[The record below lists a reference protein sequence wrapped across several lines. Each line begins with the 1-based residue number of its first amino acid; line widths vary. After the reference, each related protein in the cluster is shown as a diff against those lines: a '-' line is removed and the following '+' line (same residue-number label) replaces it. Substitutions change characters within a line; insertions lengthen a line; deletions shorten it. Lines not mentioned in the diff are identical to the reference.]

1 MIARYATRPISMRPV
16 AKHAA
21 QPAAGSVGRRIRPN
35 SVPTVSHTSPT
46 QAPPGANALAER
58 VRRFLEACEI
68 DRNLS
73 PLTIR
78 QYDHYLDYLLS
89 WLAREES
96 AVSDL
101 SDVTIDVV
109 RRYKLA
115 LARHRNEHTGR
126 PLTRATQTYFLVALR
141 ALLRFW
147 AMQGMEILPA
157 DRIELGKAQAR
168 SLKFLDGD
176 QLRRLLEAP
185 DLNEPRGLRDRALLE
200 TFFSTGLRLSE
211 LARLDREHINLKT
224 REFGV
229 IGKGRKPRVVFLSD
243 AASEWLT
250 RYLASRSDRWKPLFI
265 RMKGKL
271 DHTPG
276 GPGMR
281 MSARSIERLVQKYVR
296 IAGLG
301 VKATPHTLRHSFA
314 TDLLSNGADLRAVQE
329 LLGHANLNTTQ
340 IYTHVT
346 NPQLRAAHRK
356 FHSGNRP

>member
-1 MIARYATRPISMRPV
+1 MS
-16 AKHAA
+16 
-21 QPAAGSVGRRIRPN
+21 
-35 SVPTVSHTSPT
+35 
-46 QAPPGANALAER
+46 R
-58 VRRFLEACEI
+58 VEGFLEACQI

-78 QYDHYLDYLLS
+78 QYRHYLDHLLG
-89 WLAREES
+89 WLDREQP
-96 AVSDL
+96 AVKDL
-101 SDVTIDVV
+101 PDVTPEVV

-115 LARHRNEHTGR
+115 LARHVNEHTGR
-126 PLTRATQTYFLVALR
+126 SLARASQTYFLIALR
-141 ALLRFW
+141 SMLRYW
-147 AMQGMEILPA
+147 TLQGLAVLAP
-157 DRIELGKAQAR
+157 DRIELGKASSR
-168 SLKFLDGD
+168 SLKFLDAD
-176 QLRRLLEAP
+176 QLHRLVGAP
-185 DLNEPRGLRDRALLE
+185 DINDLRGLRDRALLE

-211 LARLDREHINLKT
+211 LARLDRDHINLKT

-243 AASEWLT
+243 AATEWLG
-250 RYLASRSDRWKPLFI
+250 RYVQARPDRWKPLFV

-271 DHTPG
+271 DMTPG

-281 MSARSIERLVQKYVR
+281 MSSRGIERVVQKYVR
-296 IAGLG
+296 LAGLG

-356 FHSGNRP
+356 FHSGNRD

>member
-1 MIARYATRPISMRPV
+1 LSSPNTPYN
-16 AKHAA
+16 
-21 QPAAGSVGRRIRPN
+21 RRS
-35 SVPTVSHTSPT
+35 SVPLLSPASPPP
-46 QAPPGANALAER
+46 APPTTGPLADR

-78 QYDHYLDYLLS
+78 QYEHYLQYLLT
-89 WLAREES
+89 WLEEAEPEVADVGDIS
-96 AVSDL
+96 AE
-101 SDVTIDVV
+101 VV
-109 RRYKLA
+109 RRYKLT

-126 PLTRATQTYFLVALR
+126 PLSRASQTYFLVALR
-141 ALLRFW
+141 ALLRYW
-147 AMQGMEILPA
+147 AQQGVDVMPP
-157 DRIELGKAQAR
+157 DRIELGKAPAR
-168 SLKFLDGD
+168 SLKFLDPD
-176 QLRRLLEAP
+176 QLQRLLNAP
-185 DLNEPRGLRDRALLE
+185 DLKEPRGLRDRALLE

-211 LARLDREHINLKT
+211 LAGLDRDRINLKT

-243 AASEWLT
+243 AAAESLA
-250 RYLASRSDRWKPLFI
+250 RYLSVRTDRWKPLFI

-271 DHTPG
+271 DKTPG

-281 MSARSIERLVQKYVR
+281 MSTRSIERLVQKYVR
-296 IAGLG
+296 MAGLG
-301 VKATPHTLRHSFA
+301 IKATPHTLRHSFA

-329 LLGHANLNTTQ
+329 MLGHANLNTTQ

-356 FHSGNRP
+356 FHSGNRTT

>member
-1 MIARYATRPISMRPV
+1 MT
-16 AKHAA
+16 
-21 QPAAGSVGRRIRPN
+21 
-35 SVPTVSHTSPT
+35 
-46 QAPPGANALAER
+46 ER

-78 QYDHYLDYLLS
+78 QYDHYLNHLLS
-89 WLAREES
+89 WLAREEPGVVDLVD
-96 AVSDL
+96 VS
-101 SDVTIDVV
+101 VEVV

-115 LARHRNEHTGR
+115 LARHLNEHTGR
-126 PLTRATQTYFLVALR
+126 PLTRASQTYFLVALR
-141 ALLRFW
+141 SLLRYW
-147 AMQGMEILPA
+147 TVQGVEVLAP
-157 DRIELGKAQAR
+157 DRIELGKAPSR

-176 QLRRLLEAP
+176 QLHRLLNAP
-185 DLNEPRGLRDRALLE
+185 DLNEPRGVRDRALLE
-200 TFFSTGLRLSE
+200 TFFSTGLRLAE
-211 LARLDREHINLKT
+211 LARLDRDHINLKT

-229 IGKGRKPRVVFLSD
+229 MGKGRKPRIVFRSD
-243 AASEWLT
+243 AAADWLT
-250 RYLASRSDRWKPLFI
+250 RYLATRSDRWKPLFI

-271 DHTPG
+271 DPTPG

-281 MSARSIERLVQKYVR
+281 MSTRSIERLVQKYVR

-356 FHSGNRP
+356 FHSGNRG

>member
-1 MIARYATRPISMRPV
+1 VPV
-16 AKHAA
+16 
-21 QPAAGSVGRRIRPN
+21 
-35 SVPTVSHTSPT
+35 VSPTSPP
-46 QAPPGANALAER
+46 QAPPLATALTER

-78 QYDHYLDYLLS
+78 QYDHYLNHLLS
-89 WLAREES
+89 WLAREEPT
-96 AVSDL
+96 VRDIT
-101 SDVTIDVV
+101 DVTVEVV

-115 LARHRNEHTGR
+115 LARHLNEHTGR
-126 PLTRATQTYFLVALR
+126 PLTRASQTYFLVALR
-141 ALLRFW
+141 SLLRYW
-147 AMQGMEILPA
+147 TVEGVEVLAP
-157 DRIELGKAQAR
+157 DRIELGKAPSR

-176 QLRRLLEAP
+176 QLHRLLNAP
-185 DLNEPRGLRDRALLE
+185 DLNEARGVRDRALLE
-200 TFFSTGLRLSE
+200 TFFSTGLRLAE
-211 LARLDREHINLKT
+211 LARLDRDHINLKT

-229 IGKGRKPRVVFLSD
+229 IGKGRKPRIVFLSD
-243 AASEWLT
+243 AAADWLA
-250 RYLASRSDRWKPLFI
+250 RYLATRSDRWKPLFI

-271 DHTPG
+271 DPTPG

-281 MSARSIERLVQKYVR
+281 MSTRSIERLVQKYVR

-301 VKATPHTLRHSFA
+301 IKATPHTLRHSFA

-356 FHSGNRP
+356 FHSGNRT

>member
-1 MIARYATRPISMRPV
+1 MP
-16 AKHAA
+16 
-21 QPAAGSVGRRIRPN
+21 PAS
-35 SVPTVSHTSPT
+35 STSTT
-46 QAPPGANALAER
+46 QAPPTASALADQ

-78 QYDHYLDYLLS
+78 QYDHYLNHLLT
-89 WLAREES
+89 WLGREQPDV
-96 AVSDL
+96 ADLSDL
-101 SDVTIDVV
+101 SVDVV
-109 RRYKLA
+109 RCYKLA
-115 LARHRNEHTGR
+115 LARHVNEHTGR
-126 PLTRATQTYFLVALR
+126 QLSRASQTYFLVALR
-141 ALLRFW
+141 SLLRYW
-147 AMQGMEILPA
+147 AREGLDVLPP
-157 DRIELGKAQAR
+157 DRIELGKAPSR

-176 QLRRLLEAP
+176 QLRRLLAAA
-185 DLNEPRGLRDRALLE
+185 DINEPRGLRDRALLE
-200 TFFSTGLRLSE
+200 TLFSTGLRLSE
-211 LARLDREHINLKT
+211 LARLDRDHINLKT

-243 AASEWLT
+243 SAAEWLA
-250 RYLASRSDRWKPLFI
+250 RYLSVRTDRWKPLFI
-265 RMKGKL
+265 RMKGAL
-271 DHTPG
+271 DLTPG

-296 IAGLG
+296 LAGLG

-356 FHSGNRP
+356 FHSGNRNT

>member
-1 MIARYATRPISMRPV
+1 VLAT
-16 AKHAA
+16 
-21 QPAAGSVGRRIRPN
+21 
-35 SVPTVSHTSPT
+35 
-46 QAPPGANALAER
+46 R
-58 VRRFLEACEI
+58 VRRFLESCEI

-78 QYDHYLDYLLS
+78 QYDHYLAYLLD
-89 WLAREES
+89 WLARNEP

-101 SDVTIDVV
+101 PDITADVV

-115 LARHRNEHTGR
+115 LARHTNEHTGR
-126 PLTRATQTYFLVALR
+126 QLTRASQTYFLIALR
-141 ALLRFW
+141 SLLRYW
-147 AMQGMEILPA
+147 AREGMEVLPP
-157 DRIELGKAQAR
+157 DRIELGKSPSR
-168 SLKFLDGD
+168 SLKFLDHE
-176 QLRRLLEAP
+176 QLQRLLSAP
-185 DLNEPRGLRDRALLE
+185 DVKEDRGLRDRALLE

-211 LARLDREHINLKT
+211 LAKLDRDHINLRT

-243 AASEWLT
+243 AAVEWIE
-250 RYLASRSDRWKPLFI
+250 RYLAIRTDRWKPLFI
-265 RMKGKL
+265 RMKGAV
-271 DHTPG
+271 DQTPG
-276 GPGMR
+276 GAGMR

-296 IAGLG
+296 LAGLG

-356 FHSGNRP
+356 FHSGNSQQ